1 MRLFVPFVLSLCATA
16 SALHAEESP
25 APQQQDAAPRW
36 QLLGED
42 ADLRRTIAESD
53 HVLLVCVYQTALE
66 NVNPP
71 FAEVVLSATTVESLK
86 GTHATGDKIALR
98 FHSDSLPSQ
107 ADERAQFI
115 DSAARKNLGSLKL
128 AFLRG
133 EKSAAHS
140 CEWLDLAPYSPE
152 MIDFVHKNLKAMQEP
167 SSPDKPDR

>member
-1 MRLFVPFVLSLCATA
+1 MRILAPFVLSLCATA
-16 SALHAEESP
+16 SPLHAEETP

-36 QLLGED
+36 LLLGED

-66 NVNPP
+66 NVKPP
-71 FAEVVLSATTVESLK
+71 FAEVVLSATTVESFK
-86 GTHATGDKIALR
+86 GAHATGEKITLR
-98 FHSDSLPSQ
+98 IHSDSLPSQ
-107 ADERAQFI
+107 EDKRAQFI
-115 DSAARKNLGSLKL
+115 EAAAKKNLGSLKL

-152 MIDFVHKNLKAMQEP
+152 LIDFVRKNLNAKQKP
-167 SSPDKPDR
+167 SSPDQPDR